1 MRRSGET
8 PETMERYFSKAL
20 AADMGVADNAFTV
33 AEDIVKLIEQGSILT
48 SGTAALDLRLFF
60 SFHTSH
66 LHRIY
71 VKYTTK

>member
-8 PETMERYFSKAL
+8 LGETLQGIIDEM

-33 AEDIVKLIEQGSILT
+33 AEDIVKLIDQGSILT
-48 SGTAALDLRLFF
+48 SGTSALDLRLFF
-60 SFHTSH
+60 SFHSSH
-66 LHRIY
+66 LRRIY